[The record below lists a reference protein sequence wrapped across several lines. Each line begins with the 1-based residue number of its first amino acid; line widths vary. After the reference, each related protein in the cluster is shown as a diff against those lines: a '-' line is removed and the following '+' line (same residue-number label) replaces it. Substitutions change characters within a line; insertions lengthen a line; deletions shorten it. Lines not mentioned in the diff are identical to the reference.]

1 MTPDVTVHR
10 PDKGESGPSIGAIVT
25 MIAKGEGS
33 TAKRKEQAKI
43 AAVLVWMFAQAH
55 LVKSGTPDRSICFS
69 YDVFDGQLIP
79 AGANIS
85 MRIKNIE
92 AACEEIAHAWANATP
107 PDDLDD

>member
-1 MTPDVTVHR
+1 
-10 PDKGESGPSIGAIVT
+10 

-33 TAKRKEQAKI
+33 TTKRKEQART

-55 LVKSGTPDRSICFS
+55 LGKTGIPDRAICFS

-79 AGANIS
+79 AGANITT
-85 MRIKNIE
+85 RIKNIE
-92 AACEEIAHAWANATP
+92 AACEEIAHAWPNATP